1 MKSYRGK
8 GRKVRKDD
16 AVPQADSGGTM
27 LLITAYNRLLADVRD
42 LSGVPLGAPD
52 EITYSWLLKEGPGLD
67 KQVLRYLEENPDL
80 VADDSIIGLP
90 EWLMP
95 LWSKFRQSN
104 DGAYLKYLR
113 DLLLFCYKAEYKP
126 THEQLKSAQADFEE
140 TDQGLEAWERSA
152 QADLNRNPLLRTA
165 RQIVSAV
172 IGNIDWRE
180 ISPHHG
186 PGSVYPS
193 HAPDEKSRFLSYY
206 PTIQRWYPY
215 DKYFWPLPS
224 FWDEI
229 MVTESKGPI
238 KESDRIVAKLVAVP
252 KDSRGPR
259 LISVHPKES
268 IWIQQ
273 GQRRLLEDAITRSP
287 LTRGRINFTDQTVN
301 AGIALTSS
309 RTREFC
315 TLDLSEASDRISSKL
330 VEALFGSYTYEILSC
345 SRASHIKLL
354 DGRLMELRKWAPMGN
369 ALCFPVESLVFYAMV
384 RAGIRSRYGID
395 CNEVYVFGDDIAFPA
410 KYYEGAVNGLIR
422 SGAKPN
428 QLKTF
433 RRGLFRESCGVDAYN
448 GVDVTP
454 FRMRRAVIAST
465 QDVISLLDLAKRLR
479 KAGYEHCASH
489 LYVEIRRRR
498 WELPLCNNYDAQG
511 LFEWVKDTRTMLLYE
526 DSLHHRRGIQQW
538 AVRILQ
544 VRSVLKH
551 VPNGDW
557 YHLLDSLNNLSRK
570 DRDIS
575 DRGTEY
581 PIPYRTR
588 LTYGWAT
595 CYL

>member
-1 MKSYRGK
+1 
-8 GRKVRKDD
+8 
-16 AVPQADSGGTM
+16 M

-52 EITYSWLLKEGPGLD
+52 EITYSWLLNEGPGLD

-80 VADDSIIGLP
+80 EGDASLVTLP

-95 LWSKFRQSN
+95 LWSKFLLTK
-104 DGAYLKYLR
+104 DGRYLKFLR

-140 TDQGLEAWERSA
+140 TDQSLEAWEASA
-152 QADLNRNPLLRTA
+152 QADILKSPLLRTA
-165 RQIVSAV
+165 RSIIGAV
-172 IGNIDWRE
+172 IGKIDWRE
-180 ISPHHG
+180 INPHHG
-186 PGSVYPS
+186 PGSVFPS
-193 HAPDEKSRFLSYY
+193 CGPDEKSRFLTYY

-215 DKYFWPLPS
+215 DKYFWSLPS

-229 MVTESKGPI
+229 MVTESKGTI
-238 KESDRIVAKLVAVP
+238 KESDRITAKLVAVP

-273 GQRRLLEDAITRSP
+273 GQRQLLEDAITRSP
-287 LTRGRINFTDQTVN
+287 LTRGKINFTDQTVN
-301 AGIALTSS
+301 SAMAMASS
-309 RTREFC
+309 KTREFA
-315 TLDLSEASDRISSKL
+315 TLDLSEASDRISAKL
-330 VEALFGSYTYEILSC
+330 VKVLFGDYAYEILSC

-354 DGRLMELRKWAPMGN
+354 DGRLMELKKWAPMGN
-369 ALCFPVESLVFYAMV
+369 ALCFPVESLIFYAMV
-384 RAGIRSRYGID
+384 RAGIRSHYGID
-395 CNEVYVFGDDIAFPA
+395 CSDVYVFGDDIVFPS
-410 KYYEGAVNGLIR
+410 KYYEGAVNGLVR

-428 QLKTF
+428 QTKTF
-433 RRGLFRESCGVDAYN
+433 RRGFFRESCGVDAYS

-454 FRMRRAVIAST
+454 FRMRRACIVST
-465 QDVISLLDLAKRLR
+465 QDVVSLLDLAKRLR
-479 KAGYEHCASH
+479 MAGYEHCASH
-489 LYVEIRRRR
+489 LYVEIRRRG
-498 WELPLCNNYDAQG
+498 WELPLCNNHLAQG
-511 LFEWVKDTRTMLLYE
+511 IFEWVKDTRTMLLYE
-526 DSLHHRRGIQQW
+526 PSLHHRRGIQQW

-544 VRSVLKH
+544 VRSALK
-551 VPNGDW
+551 VAPNGDW
-557 YHLLDSLNNLSRK
+557 YHLLDSLNSLSRK
-570 DRDIS
+570 DREIS